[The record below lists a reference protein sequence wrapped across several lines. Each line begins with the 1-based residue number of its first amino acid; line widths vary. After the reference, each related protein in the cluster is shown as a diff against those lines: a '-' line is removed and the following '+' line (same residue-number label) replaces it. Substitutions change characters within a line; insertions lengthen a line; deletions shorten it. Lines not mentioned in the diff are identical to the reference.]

1 MKKLLQKTTA
11 VLVSAALAVTCALPV
26 FAEQPTE
33 GVTKDENVFLIL
45 NPDGSVSEQIVSDWL
60 HSDTGFDAAADRSTL
75 SGITNLKSDVLPAQ
89 DGENLTWTT
98 EDNDIY
104 YQGTTTQTPPVTVD
118 ITYTLDG
125 RSITADALAGKSGH
139 LVMRLALTNNEGQEM
154 EIAGSRRKVYT
165 PFFTV
170 AAATLPTGSYTNI
183 AAQHGTVQTDA
194 KTQLVCFLAMPGMA
208 ETFGGLLPEA
218 LSGLEDYMLDE
229 LVIEA
234 DVKDWTR

>member
-11 VLVSAALAVTCALPV
+11 VLVSAALAVTCALPA

-118 ITYTLDG
+118 ITI
-125 RSITADALAGKSGH
+125 RWTAVHHRRCAGGQKRTPCDALGSDQQRG
-139 LVMRLALTNNEGQEM
+139 TGNGD
-154 EIAGSRRKVYT
+154 AGSRRKVYT
-165 PFFTV
+165 PFSLWPRPRCPRALYQHCRTARHRADGRKN
-170 AAATLPTGSYTNI
+170 AARLLSRHAGHGRDLRRSAAGS
-183 AAQHGTVQTDA
+183 AVR
-194 KTQLVCFLAMPGMA
+194 
-208 ETFGGLLPEA
+208 
-218 LSGLEDYMLDE
+218 S
-229 LVIEA
+229 
-234 DVKDWTR
+234 